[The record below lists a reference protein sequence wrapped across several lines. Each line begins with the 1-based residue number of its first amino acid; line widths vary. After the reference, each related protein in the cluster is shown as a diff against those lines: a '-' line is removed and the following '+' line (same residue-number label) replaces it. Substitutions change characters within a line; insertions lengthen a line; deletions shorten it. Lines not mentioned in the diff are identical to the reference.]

1 MFIWN
6 ELFQFVL
13 SYTSHCVELCIDIG
27 QNLECSPSYASSKA
41 QYKNIQFSRILTL
54 TEWDK
59 DAAVNET
66 RNVIEYFCL

>member
-13 SYTSHCVELCIDIG
+13 SYTSHCVELCVDIG
-27 QNLECSPSYASSKA
+27 KNLECTPSYASSKA

-54 TEWDK
+54 TE
-59 DAAVNET
+59 
-66 RNVIEYFCL
+66 